1 MKTITVREMKM
12 HWAKV
17 EAQVREGET
26 FEVINRGQPTVH
38 ILPAKPREVLQ
49 WDDHLMTA
57 ASSKGKT
64 AGETV
69 RGDREGRW

>member
-1 MKTITVREMKM
+1 M

-26 FEVINRGQPTVH
+26 FEVVNRGQPTVH
-38 ILPAKPREVLQ
+38 ILPAKPREVLK
-49 WDDHLMTA
+49 WDDHLTTA

-64 AGETV
+64 AEETV
-69 RGDREGRW
+69 RGDRDGRW

>member
-64 AGETV
+64 AEETV